1 MCSAT
6 WRPKKPDADETVG
19 LVEVE
24 GRKAIRC
31 PGDIRSEETCQKIID
46 TAVEQQRGLP
56 DGPNAP
62 GQEPKSPMK
71 EAVCQGVDF
80 QPGDGVNRVAATSL
94 TMWCH

>member
-1 MCSAT
+1 M
-6 WRPKKPDADETVG
+6 
-19 LVEVE
+19 
-24 GRKAIRC
+24 
-31 PGDIRSEETCQKIID
+31 GDQTDQTDLTERYDHPSTPMS
-46 TAVEQQRGLP
+46 TAH
-56 DGPNAP
+56 GPNAP

>member
-1 MCSAT
+1 M
-6 WRPKKPDADETVG
+6 
-19 LVEVE
+19 
-24 GRKAIRC
+24 
-31 PGDIRSEETCQKIID
+31 GDQTDQTDLTERYDQPEHTD
-46 TAVEQQRGLP
+46 EQQP
-56 DGPNAP
+56 HGPNAP